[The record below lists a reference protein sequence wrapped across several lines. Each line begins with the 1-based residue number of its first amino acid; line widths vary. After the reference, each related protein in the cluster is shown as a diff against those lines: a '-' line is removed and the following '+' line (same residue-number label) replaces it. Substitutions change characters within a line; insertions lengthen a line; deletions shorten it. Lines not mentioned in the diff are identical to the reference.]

1 MDQPYDGRR
10 AARHRLIGDQDVL
23 RLALQSL
30 TDERL
35 ERQAAKHMRLAPP
48 VASKFSTTL
57 RPESPRNLAAVVR
70 AAVAGAPDCDECG
83 KFAPH
88 QAAEAEP
95 VLPKLL
101 APRCLAGPLSPPANP
116 PARDADKMTSVGPN
130 GNSIALNVI
139 AQFLFFVCKNK
150 NY

>member
-48 VASKFSTTL
+48 VASKFSTTF

-70 AAVAGAPDCDECG
+70 AVVAGAPDCDECG

-95 VLPKLL
+95 DAHVQIGSCMDGQS
-101 APRCLAGPLSPPANP
+101 ARCPVRTGPAKTFGAEMLGWS
-116 PARDADKMTSVGPN
+116 T
-130 GNSIALNVI
+130 
-139 AQFLFFVCKNK
+139 
-150 NY
+150 